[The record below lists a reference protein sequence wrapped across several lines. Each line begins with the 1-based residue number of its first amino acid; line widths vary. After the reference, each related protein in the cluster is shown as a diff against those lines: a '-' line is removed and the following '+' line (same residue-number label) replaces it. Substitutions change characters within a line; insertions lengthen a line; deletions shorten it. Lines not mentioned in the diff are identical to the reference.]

1 MWHFLQT
8 LLFCIEYKDFSINK
22 KAFQNVRYK
31 IILKLAN
38 SVFCTFYSAL
48 KIIFEAAY
56 CQGKPFSDLV
66 FVCFGETLTH
76 LTVSVGRMLL
86 LEKKGRGGG
95 GGKGER
101 KSYKACASPRSPSSL
116 QKVICLQEEDIFL
129 LFCFREAARFGLF
142 RGLPVPQLELFFCSF
157 VAHSEREN
165 VSFVPF
171 H

>member
-1 MWHFLQT
+1 MIQNHF
-8 LLFCIEYKDFSINK
+8 KASKHSI
-22 KAFQNVRYK
+22 
-31 IILKLAN
+31 
-38 SVFCTFYSAL
+38 FCTIYAAS
-48 KIIFEAAY
+48 KSIFEAAC
-56 CQGKPFSDLV
+56 CQGKPSSGLV
-66 FVCFGETLTH
+66 FVCFGETHTR

-101 KSYKACASPRSPSSL
+101 KSYKACASPRSPRSV

-129 LFCFREAARFGLF
+129 LFSFREASRFGLF
-142 RGLPVPQLELFFCSF
+142 RGLSVPQLELFFCSF